1 MSPQELTQLS
11 TNKFGCTLDFLSSRQ
26 ASELITELQQDKT
39 AA

>member
-1 MSPQELTQLS
+1 MSSQELAQLT